1 MMNKNY
7 RATDL
12 IELCDML
19 EGKYI
24 GTWDYIFN
32 GNVNGLKHRLSNL
45 IGLDFALN
53 GEDFRNKHYNDIKSM
68 MIIDGEGKL
77 QYKEF

>member
-7 RATDL
+7 RVTDL

-19 EGKYI
+19 EGKFI
-24 GTWDYIFN
+24 GTWEFKYK
-32 GNVNGLKHRLSNL
+32 GRHSLKSRLSDL

-53 GEDFRNKHYNDIKSM
+53 GEEFRLKLYNDIKSM
-68 MIIDGEGKL
+68 MLIDSEGNL

>member
-19 EGKYI
+19 EGKFI

-32 GNVNGLKHRLSNL
+32 GNVNSLKYRLSNL

-53 GEDFRNKHYNDIKSM
+53 GEEFRLKLYNDIKSM
-68 MIIDGEGKL
+68 MFIDSEGNL